1 MMTQHL
7 NRRADRG
14 FTLIELIVVIV
25 VGAVMAAT
33 LSIFLPPAL
42 KSFRDTRNRS
52 DLVDQTDTALRRM
65 LRDVRMAV
73 PNSLRMPNAACFEV
87 VPTMAGGRYRMDSD
101 ASPSADNTSPNCPTS
116 ACSAFI
122 DPTQATSQFDTLTT
136 LSTTPAVGDWIVIDN
151 QNVND
156 VYSGSNRSDI
166 TAPVGASTSAWQG
179 KQRIVITPIQFPSGY
194 TGGRFGVVPNN
205 QKAVFYVC
213 SGADGT
219 VDSSGNGKGTLYRV
233 KNYGFNAAYPAACP
247 STVGGDVIANNVRSC
262 TFIYNPNQGATQQSG
277 FLWLELSIAR
287 NNETAYLAQ
296 GAHVMNVP

>member
-1 MMTQHL
+1 MTQQRKLHVGQ
-7 NRRADRG
+7 RG

-25 VGAVMAAT
+25 VGSVMAAT
-33 LSIFLPPAL
+33 ITIFLPPAF

-73 PNSLRMPNAACFEV
+73 PNSLRMPNASCFEM

-101 ASPSADNTSPNCPTS
+101 ASGTGDASPNCGTS

-122 DPTQATSQFDTLTT
+122 DPAQATTQFDTLTT
-136 LSTTPAVGDWIVIDN
+136 LSTTPAIGDWIVIDN

-166 TAPVGASTSAWQG
+166 TATVTNSSAAWQG

-213 SGADGT
+213 SGADGS
-219 VDSSGNGKGTLYRV
+219 VDASGNGKGTLYRL
-233 KNYGFNAAYPAACP
+233 KNYGFNAAYPSACP
-247 STVGGDVIANNVRSC
+247 STASADVIATNVRAC